1 MNKNLYIKFRN
12 SSSSSSSSSK
22 KPLPM
27 AVTEKQNMPFAHG
40 HLYVA
45 SFRVRS
51 ADNIAY
57 FFEDGN
63 ENVKLHKK
71 PIVTNIVYKSLILN

>member
-1 MNKNLYIKFRN
+1 M
-12 SSSSSSSSSK
+12 
-22 KPLPM
+22 PL
-27 AVTEKQNMPFAHG
+27 AHG

-45 SFRVRS
+45 SSRVRS

-63 ENVKLHKK
+63 EEVRVHKK
-71 PIVTNIVYKSLILN
+71 PVVTNIVYINLIL

>member
-1 MNKNLYIKFRN
+1 MFFGKKQYAMSYNKSQSQTLNRTL
-12 SSSSSSSSSK
+12 
-22 KPLPM
+22 
-27 AVTEKQNMPFAHG
+27 VDCTDMPFAHG

-45 SFRVRS
+45 SSRVRS

-63 ENVKLHKK
+63 ENVELHKK
-71 PIVTNIVYKSLILN
+71 PIATNIVYKSLILN